1 MKKIGI
7 VILIISL
14 FTVGCGELYK
24 IEPEIINTSQVAT
37 DSNDVDIEEGSD
49 NTDTSDEEAKK
60 AEEERLEAEKAEQER
75 LEAEKAEQ
83 EKLAAQEAQRIEEA
97 AREELINELF
107 VNQFSSDM
115 PYDLDVN
122 VSELDNTETSWS
134 FKRNTEHEPVTG
146 YYDVDLSLFGSY
158 FIRDTDEK
166 VMYLTFDEGY
176 EEGYTPKI
184 LDVLKDNNVKATFFI
199 TSHFL
204 NTQADLV
211 KRMVAEGHIVANHSV
226 SHPSF
231 PTLTDEE
238 IYNELTE
245 LANDFKEVTGTEMAP
260 FFRPPSGKYSER
272 TLYLTRKLGYRTI
285 FWGMAFGDWDP
296 DNQPGSDVSYKH
308 VLDNYHNGAIILL
321 HAVSES
327 NTEALD
333 AILKDIKALGYRFG
347 SLYDLE

>member
-7 VILIISL
+7 LLLMMCL
-14 FTVGCGELYK
+14 FTVGCGKLYE
-24 IEPEIINTSQVAT
+24 IEP
-37 DSNDVDIEEGSD
+37 DIV
-49 NTDTSDEEAKK
+49 DTSNNSTNVDTKETQEVKEQENQEQNAELSQEDIDK
-60 AEEERLEAEKAEQER
+60 AEAERLATEEAEKLAQE
-75 LEAEKAEQ
+75 EAEK
-83 EKLAAQEAQRIEEA
+83 LEEDA
-97 AREELINELF
+97 KREELINELF
-107 VNQFSSDM
+107 VNQFSSDSN
-115 PYDLDVN
+115 YDLDVN

-134 FKRNTEHEPVTG
+134 FKRNTEHEPVSG

-158 FIRDTDEK
+158 FIRNTDEK

-184 LDVLKDNNVKATFFI
+184 LDILKDNNVKATFFI
-199 TSHFL
+199 TSHYL
-204 NTQADLV
+204 NTQPDLV

-226 SHPSF
+226 NHPSF
-231 PTLTDEE
+231 PTLSDEE

-245 LANDFKEVTGTEMAP
+245 LANDFKEVTGTDMAP

-272 TLYLTRKLGYRTI
+272 SLYLTRKLGYRTI

-296 DNQPGSDVSYKH
+296 DNQPGKEVSYEH
-308 VLDNYHNGAIILL
+308 VLSNYHNGAIILL